1 MEELKQNV
9 MGIKAG
15 GGTNM
20 ESAYQAATACYK
32 QLFESVS
39 KLDTTDDGSTPKDT
53 DTAPAA
59 AKANDEG
66 GDNDKAEAKDDK
78 DKDTKERES
87 WTANSKCEV
96 FSESDNKWYEAT
108 IIKVT
113 NDEEGEW
120 INVTYKSGDGQET
133 PTLKQIGRYAK
144 EIRPIEAGF
153 QPNQEFANRI
163 IFLTDAQPNSYSG
176 GDSLLNQVQRNSSTD
191 QYKGFQI
198 HTTFIG
204 VGLDFNTKF
213 VEDIIKVEGGN
224 YYAVHS
230 NEEFMK
236 TMDEEFKF
244 MVTPLVFNFV
254 LTLMAEGNSCCI
266 EEAFG
271 SGDDEKAIVDNGE
284 VMNVKSMFPSQHDEN
299 DQVKGG
305 VVVLKLKNDVNGKKD
320 ASYNMEIKSTY
331 KDIDGK
337 DYVLEN
343 NVMFGG
349 GEENLNLKKDEEYY
363 DNGGIRKSL
372 LLVRYVQLLKLW
384 MNYQKK
390 QSDKT
395 KVTEEYKDIIRQFID
410 YFKSEMEVIGD
421 KTMDKE
427 LKILNQLV
435 KDKKADK

>member
-1 MEELKQNV
+1 

-39 KLDTTDDGSTPKDT
+39 KPDTTDDGSTPKDT

-66 GDNDKAEAKDDK
+66 GDNDNAEAKDDK